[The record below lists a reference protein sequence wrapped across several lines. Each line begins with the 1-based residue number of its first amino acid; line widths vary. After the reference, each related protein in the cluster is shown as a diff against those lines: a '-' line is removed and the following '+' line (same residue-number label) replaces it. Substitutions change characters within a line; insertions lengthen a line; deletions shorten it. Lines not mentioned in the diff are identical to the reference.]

1 MSEIV
6 RPETVIFEN
15 FLLSPLGF
23 FGIIGPANAGK
34 TPFLTIFWP
43 TFRCGAKAFTGATW
57 AQKETLIIGPANAFF
72 WNLAT
77 FSYRTPF
84 NFLAKNPLF
93 IDLERA
99 SWPIFLNFGPK
110 IQKCDMG
117 PRLFS
122 RNAPEIAGLYISTRP
137 VLSCEINIEKCKK
150 SSSINPH
157 VCFAREI
164 FCQLY
169 YFYKIVKNE
178 RSAYI

>member
-1 MSEIV
+1 MIE
-6 RPETVIFEN
+6 
-15 FLLSPLGF
+15 
-23 FGIIGPANAGK
+23 PANAGK
-34 TPFLTIFWP
+34 TLFLTLFSP
-43 TFRCGAKAFTGATW
+43 TFWYGAKAFTGALVGRK
-57 AQKETLIIGPANAFF
+57 QVLFIGPALAFF
-72 WNLAT
+72 WDLVT

-110 IQKCDMG
+110 IQKCDTG

-164 FCQLY
+164 FCQLC